1 MGGRTED
8 PALIAHGRTV
18 SYGELRSLVDERR
31 AALGTERRLVV
42 ITAGNAI
49 EPVVTY
55 LAALEAGHP
64 VLFVPDDGSAGAA
77 HREALIERFD
87 PDVVAAGASEGWRL
101 RERRAGSRH
110 ELHPDLA
117 TLASTSGSTGSPKL
131 VRLSFENL
139 RSNAAAIGE
148 YLKIT
153 PRDRAATTLPLQ
165 YCYGLSVL
173 NSYLL
178 AGASVVLT
186 EHSVSDVRFWDEF
199 TLTGATSFAGVPYT
213 FELLDAS
220 GFAARELPS
229 LRYITQAGGRLAPD
243 MVRRYALL
251 GRERGFDLVVMY
263 GQTEATARM
272 AYLPPE
278 LAESAAG
285 TIGRAIPG
293 GALRVDAASG
303 DASGELVYSGPN
315 VMLGY
320 AEHPADFAT
329 GRVITEL
336 RTGDLARQREDGLF
350 EIVGRANRFV
360 KVYGLRIDL
369 DAVEQLL
376 AEAGLDAR
384 TASADERLLLFVR
397 SPRLVD
403 VARGRAAAAIGVP
416 IHAIDSFAI
425 DEFPRTESG
434 KSDTAALVR
443 HAEVRRE
450 ASSAAASAGAS
461 AAAPAAPLGDSIRDL
476 YAELL
481 GRPGATMDDSFAA
494 LGGDSLSY
502 VEVSIRLETMLGR
515 LPADW
520 HALSPRE
527 LEARFESVRSPSET
541 GVQGAEP
548 AAPPSLYGRLRA
560 WAGSISRVETSIAL
574 RAAAIIQ
581 IVFMHVGLLN
591 LQGGSAVL
599 LAVLGYNLARFQLAD
614 LPGVSRSRKLLGV
627 AVQIA
632 IPAVLWS
639 GFVAVVSGHYQ
650 PTTVL
655 LVNAFLPRD
664 AAWTYQW
671 ELWFIEIAVWTM
683 VALAALFAVPAI
695 DRWERRTPFR
705 FALVLLGLA
714 LPVRYLLTDVPGN
727 ELDRYILATAAWFVM
742 LGWAGARARTWRGR
756 LLVSALAVAAAPV
769 FAARDLWDVVGTIG
783 LLILLWVPWI
793 PVPRPLVGAVWAL
806 AGASLFIYLVHWQVI
821 FRVEPPVVGALAGI
835 AVGIA
840 AWLTYRFVTAR
851 LGVWRRRY
859 TTRGPD
865 GTRAPGEW
873 LVEDAAGR

>member
-1 MGGRTED
+1 MLPGLCLVGGSTED
-8 PALIAHGRTV
+8 PALIASGRTV
-18 SYGELRSLVDERR
+18 TYGELRGLVDERR
-31 AALGTERRLVV
+31 THLGAERRLVV

-101 RERRAGSRH
+101 QERRAGSRH
-110 ELHPDLA
+110 DLHPDLA
-117 TLASTSGSTGSPKL
+117 MLASTSGSTGSPKL

-148 YLKIT
+148 YLRIT

-186 EHSVSDVRFWDEF
+186 EHSVSDERFWDEF

-220 GFAARELPS
+220 GFAERDLPS

-243 MVRRYALL
+243 MVRRYARL
-251 GRERGFDLVVMY
+251 GRERGFELVVMY

-272 AYLPPE
+272 AYLPPD
-278 LAESAAG
+278 LAEAAAG
-285 TIGRAIPG
+285 SIGRAIPG
-293 GALRVDAASG
+293 GSLRVDVAAG
-303 DASGELVYSGPN
+303 EDSGELVYSGPN
-315 VMLGY
+315 VMMGY

-376 AEAGLDAR
+376 AEAGIDAR

-397 SPRLVD
+397 SPGLVA

-443 HAEVRRE
+443 HAQAHRQSPD
-450 ASSAAASAGAS
+450 APAS
-461 AAAPAAPLGDSIRDL
+461 AASLGDSIRDL

-481 GRPGATMDDSFAA
+481 GRPGATLDDSFAA

-502 VEVSIRLETMLGR
+502 VEVSIRLETMVGR
-515 LPADW
+515 LPTDW

-527 LEARFESVRSPSET
+527 LYARHDSEGAPSET
-541 GVQGAEP
+541 GSRGAEP
-548 AAPPSLYGRLRA
+548 AASPSLTGRLRA

-574 RAAAIIQ
+574 RAAAIVQ
-581 IVFMHVGLLN
+581 IVFLHVEVLRFA
-591 LQGGSAVL
+591 GGSAVL
-599 LAVLGYNLARFQLAD
+599 LAVLGYNLARFQIVN
-614 LPGVSRSRKLLGV
+614 LPGVKRSRRLLGV

-655 LVNAFLPRD
+655 LVNSFLPRD
-664 AAWTYQW
+664 AMWTYQW
-671 ELWFIEIAVWTM
+671 ELWFIEVAVWTM
-683 VALAALFAVPAI
+683 LALAALFAVPAI
-695 DRWERRTPFR
+695 DRRERRTPFG
-705 FALVLLGLA
+705 FALVLLALA
-714 LPVRYLLTDVPGN
+714 GVTRYLLTDVAVN
-727 ELDRYILATAAWFVM
+727 ELDRYTLATAAWFVM
-742 LGWAGARARTWRGR
+742 LGWAGARAPTWRGR
-756 LLVSALAVAAAPV
+756 LLVSAIAVAATPV
-769 FAARDLWDVVGTIG
+769 FAALDMWDLVGCLG
-783 LLILLWVPWI
+783 LLVLLWVPWV

-821 FRVEPPVVGALAGI
+821 FRVEPPVAGALAGI

-840 AWLTYRFVTAR
+840 AWLAYRFVMAR

-859 TTRGPD
+859 STRGQD
-865 GTRAPGEW
+865 GTRARGDW
-873 LVEDAAGR
+873 LVEDAAER